1 MLQLKPNGLAHASA
15 NAISVDS
22 LTECP
27 WCCEANGAPVLAL
40 QAKGGKKGARVARAL
55 VVSFAEI
62 AWTEKADTFGETRD
76 PDYLSELTVSFLR
89 PCARRRERTARP
101 SAVFM
106 RFRKPCV
113 LARRRLFG

>member
-1 MLQLKPNGLAHASA
+1 M
-15 NAISVDS
+15 
-22 LTECP
+22 T
-27 WCCEANGAPVLAL
+27 
-40 QAKGGKKGARVARAL
+40 RA
-55 VVSFAEI
+55 VVVHFTEI
-62 AWTEKADTFGETRD
+62 AGSEKPDTFGKAGFGLAGLISTRPSRRFAVVRY